1 MTILSKKHAW
11 MAGTA
16 LACGLAVS
24 HAAFAQSSGSTAAE
38 STDNSVSEL
47 VVKVR
52 KPSTADGLAVPVLAA
67 KDESVVTKDY
77 IQDQVGS
84 SNFAQLIN
92 LLPGVSY
99 STEDPTGILSSDFR
113 MHGFDGAHVSFTFD
127 GAPLNDTGNYAIF
140 PGEYLPDEVLDHIT
154 VNMGQTEVDS
164 PTASA
169 IGGTVNMTTK
179 LPDEAFS
186 ANASISGGSNS
197 YRRFYGEVDS
207 GAVGPTGLRSFLS
220 VNIADAEKYK
230 GEGNLAKYGIDGRIY
245 QPLKDQDFLSL
256 AFTYAQDRT
265 YFYESDSLAKF
276 AQFGNSVD
284 YNTQWQVPT
293 VNGAAADGVGGPSSP
308 TAPGFLQGS
317 NSNFWKLHPNPVNFG
332 ILRGG
337 SRFTLA
343 PKLIL
348 TMDPYFFYTLA
359 NGGGTTSLKETD
371 PRLTGGG
378 AAHACTGQG
387 TASSGFDLNGDGDC
401 RDTILVY
408 SPSDTQTHRYG
419 LNTSLLYDLN
429 DNNRFQFAYSLDYG
443 RHSQTGFFTPI
454 DQATGTPDNL
464 FGGLHGFGPQIL
476 DETGAPLTTRN
487 RFSIAKLNQFAV
499 NWVGKFDQDKLRF
512 NVGIRDP
519 HFERD
524 LDQKCDTYNGST
536 VVCTSVTQAA
546 VATALATDTASHDPN
561 VTALNKLLFDGAKTI
576 AFNAQTGAPN
586 FRLPFQQDYKFTHV
600 LPNAGVAYDIDD
612 HQGVYATYAMGF
624 SSPKTDDLYV
634 SSPELVQPE
643 TTNTFGAGYRYFN
656 QGITLSANLWGST
669 WANHIVQSI
678 DPNDP
683 TLSIDRNVGS
693 VDLYGLDLE
702 GGWRADDHF
711 TLYASAALE
720 KSKLMDGYS
729 VKATDGATV
738 LLPVKGKE
746 LVLTPDETFSL
757 RGQYTLGEYVI
768 GLEGKYTSKRY
779 VSDVNDQSMPG
790 YTTANLDLAYKF
802 VAGRQKMTLLLN
814 IDNVFGQ
821 NYLSRVSTVQNAK
834 AVVVNGHTIS
844 AASGPFYYV
853 GAPTTGYITLKA
865 AF

>member
-11 MAGTA
+11 MASAA
-16 LACGLAVS
+16 LVCGLAVS

-67 KDESVVTKDY
+67 KDQSVVTKDY
-77 IQDQVGS
+77 IEDQVGS

-127 GAPLNDTGNYAIF
+127 GAPLNDTGNYAIY

-179 LPDEAFS
+179 LPTEEAS

-207 GAVGPTGLRSFLS
+207 GAVGPTGLRGFLS
-220 VNIADAEKYK
+220 VNLADADKYK

-276 AQFGNSVD
+276 AQFGDAVD

-293 VNGAAADGVGGPSSP
+293 IRPGVADSVSGPSTP

-317 NSNFWKLHPNPVNFG
+317 DSNFWKLHPNPVNFG

-337 SRFTLA
+337 SRFTLM
-343 PKLIL
+343 PKLTL
-348 TMDPYFFYTLA
+348 TVDPYFFYTLA
-359 NGGGTTSLKETD
+359 NGGGTTSLKEND
-371 PRLTGGG
+371 PRLASPTRTCAGGG
-378 AAHACTGQG
+378 TGL
-387 TASSGFDLNGDGDC
+387 DLNGDGDC
-401 RDTILVY
+401 SDTVLVY
-408 SPSDTQTHRYG
+408 SPSNTQTRRYG
-419 LNTSLLYDLN
+419 LNTSLLYDL
-429 DNNRFQFAYSLDYG
+429 DDHNRFQAAYSLDYG
-443 RHSQTGFFTPI
+443 RHAQTGFYTPI
-454 DQATGTPDNL
+454 DQQTGTPDNL
-464 FGGLHGFGPQIL
+464 FGGLHGYGPQIL
-476 DETGAPLTTRN
+476 DSTGAPLTTRN
-487 RFSIAKLNQFAV
+487 RFSIAKLNQFAL
-499 NWVGKFDQDKLRF
+499 NWIGKFDQDKLRF
-512 NVGIRDP
+512 NIGIRDP

-524 LDQKCDTYNGST
+524 LNQKCYTYNGST
-536 VVCTSVTQAA
+536 VSCTTTTISPAAVQAA
-546 VATALATDTASHDPN
+546 LNADDAAHT
-561 VTALNKLLFDGAKTI
+561 VTNLNKLFSGVTLNPVT
-576 AFNAQTGAPN
+576 NEPN
-586 FRLPFQQDYKFTHV
+586 FRMPFTQDYKFTHV

-612 HQGVYATYAMGF
+612 HQGVYLTYAMGF
-624 SSPKTDDLYV
+624 SSPKTDDLYI
-634 SSPELVQPE
+634 SSPELVVPE
-643 TTNTFGAGYRYFN
+643 TSNTFGAGYRYFN

-669 WANHIVQSI
+669 WSNHIVQST

-702 GGWRADDHF
+702 GGWRAGDHF
-711 TLYASAALE
+711 TVYASAALE
-720 KSKLMDGYS
+720 KSKLMDDYS
-729 VKATDGATV
+729 VKASDGASV

-746 LVLTPDETFSL
+746 LVLTPDETFSI
-757 RGQYTLGEYVI
+757 RGQYTWGDYVI
-768 GLEGKYTSKRY
+768 GLEEKYTSKRY

-790 YTTANLDLAYKF
+790 YTVADLDLAYKF
-802 VAGRQKMTLLLN
+802 TSGKQKMTLQLN
-814 IDNVFGQ
+814 VDNIFGQ

-834 AVVVNGHTIS
+834 PVVVNGHTIS
-844 AASGPFYYV
+844 AASGPFYYI